1 MQDADS
7 IVSTLSPGRGKRW
20 DAIIIGAGAAGSVF
34 AHRLTRAGL
43 DVLLLEM
50 GPRYD
55 DHRNQFVENDGVFFS
70 RVWNN
75 RGYRITGDGFTG
87 APNLGFG
94 VGGGTLVWTALSLRM
109 FEQDFRM
116 RSRYGRPDGSSVED
130 WPIRLRELES
140 YYDRAEAQMGVSGGP
155 TPWDT
160 PTRRPLPNPP
170 HALYRASERLR
181 DGMAREGIRS
191 APGPVAVASRDY
203 RRQKECL
210 HCGFC
215 RSGCRI
221 DAKYQ
226 ADTALLIDAMNTGR
240 LRLMSGVAVT
250 RIDQNNGPNRASGV
264 TFVDVA
270 TNTQHTV
277 RAKVVI
283 AANNPIELPRL
294 FLNSRNDFAPNGLG
308 NAHDNVGRNFFS
320 HPSTIT
326 LGVVDECMN
335 TAIGFNM
342 GNLISLDY
350 SHDRGGNRFIGG
362 FIMAA
367 LNGSGAG
374 VMAVDPYRPLW
385 GANLKQQM
393 LSYNNSM
400 LMVSFCEGMPVRDN
414 RITVDPNRLDGFGMP
429 QANIHYQLH
438 ANDRAVFSEALA
450 TARRVMTAAGAS
462 AVFTTDSPF
471 DSHPAGTMRM
481 GNDPRTSVTDR
492 FGRVHGLRN
501 VYVGGSALFPTGS
514 SVNPTLTLH
523 ALALRTADHI
533 VEEFAAHREE
543 AA

>member
-1 MQDADS
+1 MSDSDS
-7 IVSTLSPGRGKRW
+7 IISTLSSGRGKRW
-20 DAIIIGAGAAGSVF
+20 DAVVIGAGAAGSVF
-34 AHRLTRAGL
+34 ADRLTRAGL

-50 GPRYD
+50 GQRYD

-70 RVWNN
+70 RVWSN

-94 VGGGTLVWTALSLRM
+94 VGGGTLVWTALTLRM
-109 FEQDFRM
+109 FEQDFNM
-116 RSRYGRPDGSSVED
+116 RSRYGRPDGTSVED
-130 WPIRLRELES
+130 WPIKLRELEP
-140 YYDRAEAQMGVSGGP
+140 YYDRAEAQMGVSGTA

-170 HALYRASERLR
+170 HRLYRASELLR
-181 DGMAREGIRS
+181 GGMAREGIRS

-215 RSGCRI
+215 RAGCRV

-226 ADTALLIDAMNTGR
+226 ADTALLTDALNTGR
-240 LRLMSGVAVT
+240 LRLLSGVAVT
-250 RIDQNNGPNRASGV
+250 RIDQDNGPNQASGV
-264 TFVDVA
+264 TFVDLA
-270 TNTQHTV
+270 TNTQHKV

-294 FLNSRNDFAPNGLG
+294 FLNSRNRFAPDGLG
-308 NAHDNVGRNFFS
+308 NAYDNVGRNFFA
-320 HPSTIT
+320 HPSTIA

-335 TAIGFNM
+335 TSIGYNM

-350 SHDRGGNRFIGG
+350 SHDRGGDRFIGG

-385 GANLKQQM
+385 GKELKQQM
-393 LSYNNSM
+393 LSYNSSL
-400 LMVSFCEGMPVRDN
+400 LMVTFCEGMPVRDN
-414 RITVDPNRLDGFGMP
+414 RITVDPGRLDAFGMP

-438 ANDRAVFSEALA
+438 ANDRAVFAEALA
-450 TARRVMTAAGAS
+450 TNRRVMRAAGAK
-462 AVFTTDSPF
+462 AVYTTDTPF

-481 GNDPRTSVTDR
+481 GDDPRSSVTDR

-501 VYVGGSALFPTGS
+501 VYVGGAALFPTGS

-533 VEEFAAHREE
+533 VRNFAAHEE